1 MSWLDWLLV
10 GLLAAWIAAGAVWMY
25 RRKKKGR
32 CIGCGGDCASCAY
45 KDVK

>member
-10 GLLAAWIAAGAVWMY
+10 GLLVVWIAVSAVWMY

-32 CIGCGGDCASCAY
+32 CIGCGGDCANCAY
-45 KDVK
+45 RREP